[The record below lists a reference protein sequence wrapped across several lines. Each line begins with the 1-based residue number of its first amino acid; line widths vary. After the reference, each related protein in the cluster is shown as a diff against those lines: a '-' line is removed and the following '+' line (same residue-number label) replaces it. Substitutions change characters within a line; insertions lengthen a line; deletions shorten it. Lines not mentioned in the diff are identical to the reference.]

1 VAPAPEEHEVTV
13 HLDSLLRDRGI
24 SAADLSKK
32 IGITE
37 ANLSRLRNGQVSA
50 VRFSTLTALC
60 RELKCGIGDLLEYAP
75 ES

>member
-1 VAPAPEEHEVTV
+1 MAPAPEEHEVTV

>member
-1 VAPAPEEHEVTV
+1 MAPTPEEHEVTV
-13 HLDSLLRDRGI
+13 HLDSLLRDRGV

-32 IGITE
+32 VGITE

-60 RELKCGIGDLLEYAP
+60 RELKCGIGDLLEYVP

>member
-1 VAPAPEEHEVTV
+1 MAPTPEEHEVTV
-13 HLDSLLRDRGI
+13 HLDFLLRDRGV

-32 IGITE
+32 VGITE

-60 RELKCGIGDLLEYAP
+60 RELKCGIGDLLEYMP

>member
-1 VAPAPEEHEVTV
+1 MAPTPEEHEVTV

>member
-1 VAPAPEEHEVTV
+1 MAPTPEEHEVTV
-13 HLDSLLRDRGI
+13 HLDSLLRDRGV